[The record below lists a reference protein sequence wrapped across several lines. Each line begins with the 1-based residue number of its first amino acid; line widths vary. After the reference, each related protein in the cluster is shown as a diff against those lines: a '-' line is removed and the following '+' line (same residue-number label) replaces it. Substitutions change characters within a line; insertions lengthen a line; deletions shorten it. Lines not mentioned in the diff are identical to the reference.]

1 MGSKIWHLPITLTV
15 IKNFK
20 IYILILHQL
29 IYTYLTS
36 CSMEKSKV
44 KCLAAL
50 FTMMLPCSL
59 SAWADINVKGTVTD
73 SSGEPLIGVTVLE
86 KGTSKGTATDI
97 DGQFTI
103 TVADGATMR
112 FTYVGYDMVEQKAAP
127 VMNVVMKENSNM
139 LDEVVAIGYGTQK
152 KSVVTAAISKVGSD
166 ELELTAPVRMD
177 NALKGLASGVTVT
190 SASGQ
195 PGAAARVRIRGV
207 GTINNSD
214 PLYIV
219 DGMPIEGG
227 LDYLNPADIA
237 SIEVLKDAASGA
249 VYGARAANGVVLVTT
264 KQGKEGKTRVTY
276 DFSYGWQSVAKKRH
290 VLNASEYAMMI
301 NEGSIN
307 SGVAPVYAD
316 PASYG
321 KGTDWQDIVFNN
333 NAPVMNHQVSVSGG
347 SKTVNYLFSLGYYDQ
362 EGIIGGNFDRSDY
375 QRFTLRSNVGVTLF
389 DMSEKRTWLNKATI
403 QTNLAYTRVKSKG
416 IETNSTWGSPLGSAL
431 AMSPILTPYLEPGSA
446 EEQTQ
451 LAYLSNQSGYV
462 PMYGPDGRLVMVP
475 TAFGNFQEMSN
486 PVANLMLPGNQN
498 WSHKFV
504 GNFIG
509 DLQIWDNLHYRIS
522 YGADM
527 SFWGYDGYTPVYYLR
542 DGQSTDHSSATSTSE
557 RGLTW
562 QIENLLSYDKTIG
575 QHTFNIILGQS
586 AKESHGWYLGGSR
599 NYLISYDRPYIDA
612 ATGLAADGDM
622 TVWGAP
628 QPKARLASYFARVS
642 YDFDNRYMIQ
652 ATVRRDGSSRFG
664 SNNHWA
670 TFPSVSVGWNI
681 MNEKFMEN
689 SLDWLNNFKLRASWG
704 KNGNENIGNF
714 QYIALTSTNNNAIF
728 GNPGSITIGTKPSQL
743 ANPDLRWEESNQ
755 TDVGLDFGFLQNKL
769 TFTVDWFL
777 KNTNGMLMTMSLPEY
792 VGESIPVGNV
802 GKMRNWGLEFDLGYR
817 QTFFNELTV
826 HVGVNASYL
835 RNKLIAYGNEQGW
848 ENLDSFQGT
857 GTIVR
862 AQNGLPFP
870 YFYGYKT
877 DGIIQNMA
885 EANAYNGAYGTSLVP
900 GDVRYVDVNKDG
912 QITEDDRTKIGCGT
926 PDWTYG
932 ANLTVAWKGIDF
944 SMFFQGVAGND
955 IFDATR
961 RVDARSVNLPSWMLN
976 RWTGEGTSNSIPRYV
991 IGDGYNWQSSDLY
1004 VYDGSFCRLKNMQL
1018 GYMLPQDLTRKIGVQ
1033 KFRVFVAVE
1042 NLATWTKYHGYDP
1055 EISSGSDRSNG
1066 VDFGVYPQARTWTVG
1081 FNLEF

>member
-1 MGSKIWHLPITLTV
+1 
-15 IKNFK
+15 
-20 IYILILHQL
+20 
-29 IYTYLTS
+29 
-36 CSMEKSKV
+36 MEKFNLKSIAV
-44 KCLAAL
+44 FLML
-50 FTMMLPCSL
+50 MLPCSL
-59 SAWADINVKGTVTD
+59 SALAEINVSGTVKD
-73 SSGEPLIGVTVLE
+73 STGEPLVGVTVLE
-86 KGTSKGTATDI
+86 NGTSKGTSSDI
-97 DGQFTI
+97 DGNFRI
-103 TVADGATMR
+103 TVADGATIR
-112 FTYVGYDMVEQKAAP
+112 FSYIGYNPKVMKAAP
-127 VMNVVMKENSNM
+127 KMEVVLDVAANT

-152 KSVVTAAISKVGSD
+152 KSVVTASISKVGSD
-166 ELELTAPVRMD
+166 ELQMTAPVRVD

-195 PGAAARVRIRGV
+195 PGAAARVRIRGI

-264 KQGKEGKTRVTY
+264 KQGKEGKTKVTY
-276 DFSYGWQSVAKKRH
+276 DFSYGWQSVAKKRN
-290 VLNASEYAMMI
+290 VLNASEYAMMM

-307 SGVAPVYAD
+307 SGVAPIYTN

-321 KGTDWQDIVFNN
+321 TGTDWQKEVFNN

-347 SKTVNYLFSLGYYDQ
+347 SSRVNYLFSVGYYDQ

-375 QRFTLRSNVGVTLF
+375 QRFTLRSNVGATLF

-403 QTNLAYTRVKSKG
+403 QTNLAYTRIKSRG

-431 AMSPILTPYLEPGSA
+431 AMSPILTPYLEKGSA
-446 EEQTQ
+446 EEAAQ
-451 LAYLSNQSGYV
+451 LDYLKDQAAYV

-486 PVANLMLPGNQN
+486 PIANLSLPGNKN

-504 GNFIG
+504 GNFTG

-522 YGADM
+522 YGADL
-527 SFWGYDGYTPVYYLR
+527 SFWGYDGYTPIYYLR
-542 DGQSTDHSSATSTSE
+542 DGGYSDHSSTTSTSE
-557 RGLTW
+557 RGLVW

-575 QHTFNIILGQS
+575 DHSFNIILGQS
-586 AKESHGWYLGGSR
+586 AKESSGYYLGGSR
-599 NYLISYDRPYIDA
+599 NHIINYDRPWIDA
-612 ATGLAADGDM
+612 STGLAADGDM
-622 TVWGAP
+622 SAWGAP
-628 QPKARLASYFARVS
+628 QAKSRLASYFARAS
-642 YDFDNRYMIQ
+642 YDFDARYMIQ
-652 ATVRRDGSSRFG
+652 FTIRRDGSSRFG

-670 TFPSVSVGWNI
+670 TFPSVSAGWNI
-681 MNEKFMEN
+681 MNEKFMEKA
-689 SLDWLNNFKLRASWG
+689 DWLNNFKLRASWG

-714 QYIALTSTNNNAIF
+714 QYVALTSTNNNAIF
-728 GNPGSITIGTKPSQL
+728 GNPGSIAVGTKPSQL

-755 TDVGLDFGFLQNKL
+755 TDVGIDLGFLSNRI
-769 TFTVDWFL
+769 TFTADWFL
-777 KNTNGMLMTMSLPEY
+777 KNTEGMLMRMSLPQY
-792 VGESIPVGNV
+792 VGESIPFGNV

-817 QTFFNELTV
+817 QTFFNDLY
-826 HVGVNASYL
+826 VGVNINASYL
-835 RNKLIAYGNEQGW
+835 RNKLIEYGNEQGW
-848 ENLDSFQGT
+848 ENLDSFQGV
-857 GTIVR
+857 GTILR

-885 EANAYNGAYGTSLVP
+885 EANAYNTKYGTSLVP
-900 GDVRYVDVNKDG
+900 GDVRFVDVDG
-912 QITEDDRTKIGCGT
+912 NGSINEDDRTNIGCGT

-932 ANLTVAWKGIDF
+932 ASITLGYKGFDF
-944 SMFFQGVAGND
+944 NIFFQGVAGND
-955 IFDATR
+955 IYDATR
-961 RVDARSVNLPSWMLN
+961 RIDARSVNLPSWMLN
-976 RWTGEGTSNSIPRYV
+976 RWTGEGTSNRIPRYV

-1018 GYMLPQDLTRKIGVQ
+1018 GYTIPQNLTRRIGVQ
-1033 KFRVFVAVE
+1033 KFRAFVAVE

-1055 EISSGSDRSNG
+1055 EISSGSEKSSG
-1066 VDFGVYPQARTWTVG
+1066 VDFGVYPQARTWTIG
-1081 FNLEF
+1081 FNIEF

>member
-1 MGSKIWHLPITLTV
+1 MRNSKA
-15 IKNFK
+15 
-20 IYILILHQL
+20 
-29 IYTYLTS
+29 
-36 CSMEKSKV
+36 

-50 FTMMLPCSL
+50 MAMALPCAS
-59 SAWADINVKGTVTD
+59 SAWADINVRGTVTD
-73 SSGEPLIGVTVLE
+73 SSGEPLIGVTVVE

-97 DGQFTI
+97 DGSFEI

-112 FTYVGYDMVEQKAAP
+112 FSYVGYDPYEAKAAP
-127 VMNVVMKENSNM
+127 TMNVVMKESSNM

-166 ELELTAPVRMD
+166 ELELSSPVRMD

-190 SASGQ
+190 SSSGQ

-276 DFSYGWQSVAKKRH
+276 DFSYGWQNVAKKRK
-290 VLNASEYAMMI
+290 VLNASEYAMMM
-301 NEGSIN
+301 NEGAIN
-307 SGVAPVYAD
+307 SGLAPVYAD

-321 KGTDWQDIVFNN
+321 KGTDWQDVVFND

-389 DMSEKRTWLNKATI
+389 DQSGKRNWLNKATI
-403 QTNLAYTRVKSKG
+403 QTNLAYTRIKSRG

-446 EEQTQ
+446 EEQAQ
-451 LAYLSNQSGYV
+451 LAYLSGQAAYV

-486 PVANLMLPGNQN
+486 PVANLMLPGNRN

-504 GNFIG
+504 GNFTG

-527 SFWGYDGYTPVYYLR
+527 SFWGYDGYTPIYYLR
-542 DGQSTDHSSATSTSE
+542 DGGSTDHSSATSTSE
-557 RGLTW
+557 RGLVW
-562 QIENLLSYDKTIG
+562 QIENLLSYDKTLG
-575 QHTFNIILGQS
+575 DHTFNIILGQS
-586 AKESHGWYLGGSR
+586 AKESHGFYLGGSR
-599 NYLISYDRPYIDA
+599 NHIISYDRPWIDA
-612 ATGLAADGDM
+612 STGLAADGDM
-622 TVWGAP
+622 SVWGAP
-628 QPKARLASYFARVS
+628 QPKARLASYFARAS

-664 SNNHWA
+664 SNKHWA
-670 TFPSVSVGWNI
+670 TFPSVSAGWNI
-681 MNEKFMEN
+681 MNEHFME
-689 SLDWLNNFKLRASWG
+689 STAEWLNNLKLRASWG

-714 QYIALTSTNNNAIF
+714 QFIALTSSGNNAIF
-728 GNPGSITIGTKPSQL
+728 GNPGQIVNGTKPSQL
-743 ANPDLRWEESNQ
+743 PNPDLHWEESES

-777 KNTNGMLMTMSLPEY
+777 KNTNGMLMTMSLPQY
-792 VGESIPVGNV
+792 VGESIPTGNV

-817 QTFFNELTV
+817 QSWANGLTV

-835 RNKLIAYGNEQGW
+835 RNKLVAYGNEQGW
-848 ENLDSFQGT
+848 ENLDSFQGV
-857 GTIVR
+857 GTILR
-862 AQNGLPFP
+862 AQNGEPFP

-885 EANAYNGAYGTSLVP
+885 EADAYNQKYGTSLVP
-900 GDVRYVDVNKDG
+900 GDVRFVDVDNNG
-912 QITEDDRTKIGCGT
+912 SINEDDRTKIGDGT

-932 ANLTVAWKGIDF
+932 ANLTASWKGIDF
-944 SMFFQGVAGND
+944 SIFFQGVAGNE

-961 RVDARSVNLPSWMLN
+961 RIDARSVNLPSWMLD

-991 IGDGYNWQSSDLY
+991 TGDGYNWQSSDLY
-1004 VYDGSFCRLKNMQL
+1004 VYDGSFLRLKNMTL
-1018 GYMLPQDLTRKIGVQ
+1018 GYTLPQEWTRKIAVQ
-1033 KFRVFVAVE
+1033 KFRVFVSVE
-1042 NLATWTKYHGYDP
+1042 NLATWTKYHGFDP

-1081 FNLEF
+1081 FNIEF

>member
-1 MGSKIWHLPITLTV
+1 
-15 IKNFK
+15 
-20 IYILILHQL
+20 
-29 IYTYLTS
+29 
-36 CSMEKSKV
+36 MEKFNL
-44 KCLAAL
+44 KCIAVFLML
-50 FTMMLPCSL
+50 MLPCSL
-59 SAWADINVKGTVTD
+59 SALAEINVSGTVKD
-73 SSGEPLIGVTVLE
+73 SAGEPLVGVTVLE
-86 KGTSKGTATDI
+86 NGTSKGTSSDI
-97 DGQFTI
+97 DGNFRI
-103 TVADGATMR
+103 TVADGATIR
-112 FTYVGYDMVEQKAAP
+112 FSYIGYNPKVMKAAP
-127 VMNVVMKENSNM
+127 KMDVVLDVAANT

-152 KSVVTAAISKVGSD
+152 KSVVTASISKVGAD
-166 ELELTAPVRMD
+166 ELQMTAPVRVD

-195 PGAAARVRIRGV
+195 PGAAARVRIRGI

-264 KQGKEGKTRVTY
+264 KQGKEGKTKVTY
-276 DFSYGWQSVAKKRH
+276 DFSYGWQSVAKKRN
-290 VLNASEYAMMI
+290 VLNASEYAMMM

-307 SGVAPVYAD
+307 SGVAPIYTN

-321 KGTDWQDIVFNN
+321 AGTDWQEEVFNN

-347 SKTVNYLFSLGYYDQ
+347 SSRVNYLFSVGYYDQ

-375 QRFTLRSNVGVTLF
+375 QRFTLRSNVGATLF
-389 DMSEKRTWLNKATI
+389 DMSEKRSWLNKATI
-403 QTNLAYTRVKSKG
+403 QTNLAYTRIKSRG

-431 AMSPILTPYLEPGSA
+431 AMSPILTPYLEKGSA
-446 EEQTQ
+446 EEAAQ
-451 LAYLSNQSGYV
+451 LDYLKDQAAYV

-486 PVANLMLPGNQN
+486 PIANLSLPGNKN

-504 GNFIG
+504 GNFTG

-522 YGADM
+522 YGADL
-527 SFWGYDGYTPVYYLR
+527 SFWGYDGYTPIYYLR
-542 DGQSTDHSSATSTSE
+542 DGGYSDHSSTTSTSE
-557 RGLTW
+557 RGLVW

-575 QHTFNIILGQS
+575 DHSFNIILGQS
-586 AKESHGWYLGGSR
+586 AKESSGYYLGGSR
-599 NYLISYDRPYIDA
+599 NHIINYDRPWIDA
-612 ATGLAADGDM
+612 STGLAADGDM
-622 TVWGAP
+622 SAWGAP
-628 QPKARLASYFARVS
+628 QAKSRLASYFARAS
-642 YDFDNRYMIQ
+642 YDFDARYMIQ
-652 ATVRRDGSSRFG
+652 FTIRRDGSSRFG

-670 TFPSVSVGWNI
+670 TFPSVSAGWNI
-681 MNEKFMEN
+681 MNEKFMEKA
-689 SLDWLNNFKLRASWG
+689 DWLNNFKLRASWG

-714 QYIALTSTNNNAIF
+714 QYVALTSTNNNAIF
-728 GNPGSITIGTKPSQL
+728 GNPGSIAVGTKPSQL

-755 TDVGLDFGFLQNKL
+755 TDVGIDLGFLSNRI
-769 TFTVDWFL
+769 TFTADWFL
-777 KNTNGMLMTMSLPEY
+777 KNTEGMLMRMSLPQY
-792 VGESIPVGNV
+792 VGESIPFGNV

-817 QTFFNELTV
+817 QTFFNDLY
-826 HVGVNASYL
+826 VGVNINASYL
-835 RNKLIAYGNEQGW
+835 RNKLIEYGNEQGW
-848 ENLDSFQGT
+848 ENLDSFQGV
-857 GTIVR
+857 GTILR

-885 EANAYNGAYGTSLVP
+885 EANAYNTKYGTSLVP
-900 GDVRYVDVNKDG
+900 GDVRFVDVDG
-912 QITEDDRTKIGCGT
+912 NGSINEDDRTNIGCGT

-932 ANLTVAWKGIDF
+932 ASITLGYKGFDF
-944 SMFFQGVAGND
+944 NIFFQGVAGND
-955 IFDATR
+955 IYDATR
-961 RVDARSVNLPSWMLN
+961 RIDARSVNLPSWMLN
-976 RWTGEGTSNSIPRYV
+976 RWTGEGTSNRIPRYV

-1018 GYMLPQDLTRKIGVQ
+1018 GYTIPRNLTRKIGVQ
-1033 KFRVFVAVE
+1033 KFRAFVAVE

-1055 EISSGSDRSNG
+1055 EISSGSEKSSG
-1066 VDFGVYPQARTWTVG
+1066 VDFGVYPQARTWTIG
-1081 FNLEF
+1081 FNIEF

>member
-1 MGSKIWHLPITLTV
+1 
-15 IKNFK
+15 
-20 IYILILHQL
+20 
-29 IYTYLTS
+29 
-36 CSMEKSKV
+36 MEKFNL
-44 KCLAAL
+44 KCIAVFLML
-50 FTMMLPCSL
+50 MLPCSL
-59 SAWADINVKGTVTD
+59 SALAEINVSGTVKD
-73 SSGEPLIGVTVLE
+73 STGEPLVGVTVLE
-86 KGTSKGTATDI
+86 NGTSKGTSSDI
-97 DGQFTI
+97 DGNFRI
-103 TVADGATMR
+103 TVADGATIR
-112 FTYVGYDMVEQKAAP
+112 FSYIGYNPKVMKAAP
-127 VMNVVMKENSNM
+127 KMEVVLDVAANT

-152 KSVVTAAISKVGSD
+152 KSVVTASISKVGSD
-166 ELELTAPVRMD
+166 ELQMTAPVRVD

-195 PGAAARVRIRGV
+195 PGAAARVRIRGI

-264 KQGKEGKTRVTY
+264 KQGKEGKTKVTY
-276 DFSYGWQSVAKKRH
+276 DFSYGWQSVAKKRN
-290 VLNASEYAMMI
+290 VLNASEYAMMM

-307 SGVAPVYAD
+307 SGVAPIYTN

-321 KGTDWQDIVFNN
+321 TGTDWQKEVFNN

-347 SKTVNYLFSLGYYDQ
+347 SSRVNYLFSVGYYDQ

-375 QRFTLRSNVGVTLF
+375 QRFTLRSNVGATLF

-403 QTNLAYTRVKSKG
+403 QTNLAYTRIKSRG

-431 AMSPILTPYLEPGSA
+431 AMSPILTPYLEKGSA
-446 EEQTQ
+446 EEAAQ
-451 LAYLSNQSGYV
+451 LDYLKDQAAYV

-486 PVANLMLPGNQN
+486 PIANLSLPGNKN

-504 GNFIG
+504 GNFTG
-509 DLQIWDNLHYRIS
+509 DLQIWDNLHYRLS
-522 YGADM
+522 YGADL
-527 SFWGYDGYTPVYYLR
+527 SFWGYDGYTPIYYLR
-542 DGQSTDHSSATSTSE
+542 DGGYSDHSSATSTSE
-557 RGLTW
+557 RGLVW

-575 QHTFNIILGQS
+575 DHSFNIILGQS
-586 AKESHGWYLGGSR
+586 AKESSGYYLGGSR
-599 NYLISYDRPYIDA
+599 NHIINYDRPWIDA
-612 ATGLAADGDM
+612 STGLAADGDM
-622 TVWGAP
+622 STWGAP
-628 QPKARLASYFARVS
+628 QAKSRLASYFARAS
-642 YDFDNRYMIQ
+642 YDFDARYMIQ
-652 ATVRRDGSSRFG
+652 FTIRRDGSSRFG

-670 TFPSVSVGWNI
+670 TFPSVSAGWNI
-681 MNEKFMEN
+681 MNEKFMEKA
-689 SLDWLNNFKLRASWG
+689 DWLNNFKLRASWG

-714 QYIALTSTNNNAIF
+714 QYVALTSTNNNAIF
-728 GNPGSITIGTKPSQL
+728 GNPGSIAVGTKPSQL

-755 TDVGLDFGFLQNKL
+755 TDVGIDLGFLSNRI
-769 TFTVDWFL
+769 TFTADWFL
-777 KNTNGMLMTMSLPEY
+777 KNTEGMLMRMSLPQY
-792 VGESIPVGNV
+792 VGESIPFGNV

-817 QTFFNELTV
+817 QTFFNDLY
-826 HVGVNASYL
+826 VGVNINASYL
-835 RNKLIAYGNEQGW
+835 RNKLIEYGNEQGW
-848 ENLDSFQGT
+848 ENLDSFQGV
-857 GTIVR
+857 GTILR

-885 EANAYNGAYGTSLVP
+885 EANAYNTKYGTSLVP
-900 GDVRYVDVNKDG
+900 GDVRFVDVDG
-912 QITEDDRTKIGCGT
+912 NGSINEDDRTNIGCGT

-932 ANLTVAWKGIDF
+932 ASITLGYKGFDF
-944 SMFFQGVAGND
+944 NIFFQGVAGND
-955 IFDATR
+955 IYDATR
-961 RVDARSVNLPSWMLN
+961 RIDARSVNLPSWMLN
-976 RWTGEGTSNSIPRYV
+976 RWTGEGTSNRIPRYV

-1018 GYMLPQDLTRKIGVQ
+1018 GYTIPQNLTRKIGVQ
-1033 KFRVFVAVE
+1033 KFRAFVAVE

-1055 EISSGSDRSNG
+1055 EISSGSEKSSG
-1066 VDFGVYPQARTWTVG
+1066 VDFGVYPQARTWTIG
-1081 FNLEF
+1081 FNIEF

>member
-1 MGSKIWHLPITLTV
+1 
-15 IKNFK
+15 
-20 IYILILHQL
+20 
-29 IYTYLTS
+29 
-36 CSMEKSKV
+36 MEKFNL
-44 KCLAAL
+44 KCIAVFLML
-50 FTMMLPCSL
+50 MLPCSL
-59 SAWADINVKGTVTD
+59 SALAEINVLGTVKD
-73 SSGEPLIGVTVLE
+73 STGEPLVGVTVLE
-86 KGTSKGTATDI
+86 NGTSKGTSSDI
-97 DGQFTI
+97 DGNFRI
-103 TVADGATMR
+103 TVADGATIR
-112 FTYVGYDMVEQKAAP
+112 FSYIGYNPKVMKAAP
-127 VMNVVMKENSNM
+127 KMEVVLDVAANT

-152 KSVVTAAISKVGSD
+152 KSVVTASISKVGSD
-166 ELELTAPVRMD
+166 ELQMTAPVRVD

-195 PGAAARVRIRGV
+195 PGAAARVRIRGI

-264 KQGKEGKTRVTY
+264 KQGKEGKTKVTY
-276 DFSYGWQSVAKKRH
+276 DFSYGWQSVAKKRN
-290 VLNASEYAMMI
+290 VLNASEYAMMM

-307 SGVAPVYAD
+307 SGVAPIYTN

-321 KGTDWQDIVFNN
+321 TGTDWQEEVFNN

-347 SKTVNYLFSLGYYDQ
+347 SSRVNYLFSVGYYDQ
-362 EGIIGGNFDRSDY
+362 EGVIGGNFDRSDY
-375 QRFTLRSNVGVTLF
+375 QRFTLRSNVGATLF

-403 QTNLAYTRVKSKG
+403 QTNLAYTRIKSRG

-431 AMSPILTPYLEPGSA
+431 AMSPILTPYLEKGSA
-446 EEQTQ
+446 EEAAQ
-451 LAYLSNQSGYV
+451 LDYLKDQAAYV

-486 PVANLMLPGNQN
+486 PIANLSLPGNKN

-504 GNFIG
+504 GNFTG

-522 YGADM
+522 YGADL
-527 SFWGYDGYTPVYYLR
+527 SFWGYDGYTPIYYLR
-542 DGQSTDHSSATSTSE
+542 DGGYSDHSSTTSTSE
-557 RGLTW
+557 RGLVW

-575 QHTFNIILGQS
+575 DHSFNIILGQS
-586 AKESHGWYLGGSR
+586 AKESSGYYLGGPR
-599 NYLISYDRPYIDA
+599 NHIINYDRPWIDA
-612 ATGLAADGDM
+612 STGLAADGDM
-622 TVWGAP
+622 SAWGAP
-628 QPKARLASYFARVS
+628 QAKSRLASYFARAS
-642 YDFDNRYMIQ
+642 YDFDARYMIQ
-652 ATVRRDGSSRFG
+652 FTIRRDGSSRFG

-670 TFPSVSVGWNI
+670 TFPSVSAGWNI
-681 MNEKFMEN
+681 MNEKFMEKA
-689 SLDWLNNFKLRASWG
+689 DWLNNFKLRASWG

-714 QYIALTSTNNNAIF
+714 QYVALTSTNNNAIF
-728 GNPGSITIGTKPSQL
+728 GNPGSIAVGTKPSQL

-755 TDVGLDFGFLQNKL
+755 TDVGIDLGFLSNRI
-769 TFTVDWFL
+769 TFTADWFL
-777 KNTNGMLMTMSLPEY
+777 KNTEGMLMRMSLPQY
-792 VGESIPVGNV
+792 VGESIPFGNV

-817 QTFFNELTV
+817 QTFFNDLY
-826 HVGVNASYL
+826 VGVNINASYL
-835 RNKLIAYGNEQGW
+835 RNKLIEYGNEQGW
-848 ENLDSFQGT
+848 ENLDSFQGV
-857 GTIVR
+857 GTILR

-885 EANAYNGAYGTSLVP
+885 EANAYNTKYGTSLVP
-900 GDVRYVDVNKDG
+900 GDVRFVDVDG
-912 QITEDDRTKIGCGT
+912 NGSINEDDRTNIGCGT

-932 ANLTVAWKGIDF
+932 ASITLGYKGFDF
-944 SMFFQGVAGND
+944 NIFFQGVAGND
-955 IFDATR
+955 IYDATR
-961 RVDARSVNLPSWMLN
+961 RIDARSVNLPSWMLN
-976 RWTGEGTSNSIPRYV
+976 RWTGEGTSNRIPRYV

-1018 GYMLPQDLTRKIGVQ
+1018 GYTIPQNLTRRIGVQ
-1033 KFRVFVAVE
+1033 KFRAFVAVE

-1055 EISSGSDRSNG
+1055 EISSGSEKSSG
-1066 VDFGVYPQARTWTVG
+1066 VDFGVYPQARTWTIG
-1081 FNLEF
+1081 FNIEF